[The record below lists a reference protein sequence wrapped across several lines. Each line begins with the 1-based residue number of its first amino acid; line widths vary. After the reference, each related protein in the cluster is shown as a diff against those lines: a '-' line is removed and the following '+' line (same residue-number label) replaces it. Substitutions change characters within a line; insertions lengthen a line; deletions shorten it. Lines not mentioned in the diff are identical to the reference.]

1 MIEVHESAEFLEFQ
15 ALVQRSGVPVKDE
28 DLAAVLAIFREN
40 EEGLQKLRQALA
52 ETDEPAS
59 GFVDFVRR
67 NLK

>member
-1 MIEVHESAEFLEFQ
+1 MFEIPESAGFLEFRT
-15 ALVQRSGVPVKDE
+15 LVQRSGVPVKDE

-40 EEGLQKLRQALA
+40 EEGLEKLRQALA
-52 ETDEPAS
+52 VTNEPAS